1 MPSARTHRVALAQVI
16 TVVQRVCGAA
26 MALFFLCFLLSGSGG
41 GVQPRGGREA
51 SPVKRRLISGGGQ
64 DDGSPWHLFG
74 GAPQRPAAPPVKTLT
89 WEEART
95 WVRERLEALAAAD
108 SERGWRGV
116 ADPLAAFREQQSPLD
131 GDPASRRRR
140 RQMLNSDRAPGRDV
154 RQGWDSRRA
163 DRRRTLAD
171 EGTAAAAGDQ
181 GIDPDSLDVPA
192 DDPDEGDDESGTE
205 RAAPAHRPTAL
216 VVVPTANVWNMT
228 AAMIRTLELC
238 RDRFE
243 LLVSARPPTA
253 VKERQ
258 HSCEALLL
266 PLPSKSQHEAAVQHP
281 HPRHSRGQ
289 LHLAWLIDNCLCCD
303 QIIDERST
311 DETPERL
318 WRTRIRVMQP
328 DGTWGVTHNWNMVRL
343 TCKIVLQNL
352 PRNIFPSHAR

>member
-1 MPSARTHRVALAQVI
+1 VCRLHGLTVPLWVQVI
-16 TVVQRVCGAA
+16 TVLQRVCAAA

-51 SPVKRRLISGGGQ
+51 SPVKRRLISGQ

-74 GAPQRPAAPPVKTLT
+74 GAPQRAAAPPAKTLS

-108 SERGWRGV
+108 GERGWRAV
-116 ADPLAAFREQQSPLD
+116 ADPLAAFQDQQAPLD
-131 GDPASRRRR
+131 GDPGSRRRR
-140 RQMLNSDRAPGRDV
+140 RRLLGSGRTPGRDV

-163 DRRRTLAD
+163 ARRRTLE
-171 EGTAAAAGDQ
+171 EGTAAAGAQ

-192 DDPDEGDDESGTE
+192 DDPDEGDEESGGE

-253 VKERQ
+253 VQKLNYPC
-258 HSCEALLL
+258 SAPC
-266 PLPSKSQHEAAVQHP
+266 
-281 HPRHSRGQ
+281 RHRSRSR
-289 LHLAWLIDNCLCCD
+289 N
-303 QIIDERST
+303 
-311 DETPERL
+311 
-318 WRTRIRVMQP
+318 MQ
-328 DGTWGVTHNWNMVRL
+328 
-343 TCKIVLQNL
+343 
-352 PRNIFPSHAR
+352 

>member
-1 MPSARTHRVALAQVI
+1 VGRQHGLTVPLWAQVI
-16 TVVQRVCGAA
+16 TVVQRACGAG

-51 SPVKRRLISGGGQ
+51 SPVKQRLISGGQ

-74 GAPQRPAAPPVKTLT
+74 GAQQRPAAPPAKTLS

-108 SERGWRGV
+108 SERGWRAV
-116 ADPLAAFREQQSPLD
+116 ADPLAAFQDQQAPLD
-131 GDPASRRRR
+131 GDPGSRRRR
-140 RQMLNSDRAPGRDV
+140 RQLLDSGRTPGREL

-163 DRRRTLAD
+163 ARRRTLAD

-192 DDPDEGDDESGTE
+192 DDPDEGDEESGGE

-243 LLVSARPPTA
+243 LLVSARPSTA
-253 VKERQ
+253 
-258 HSCEALLL
+258 
-266 PLPSKSQHEAAVQHP
+266 
-281 HPRHSRGQ
+281 
-289 LHLAWLIDNCLCCD
+289 
-303 QIIDERST
+303 
-311 DETPERL
+311 
-318 WRTRIRVMQP
+318 M
-328 DGTWGVTHNWNMVRL
+328 
-343 TCKIVLQNL
+343 
-352 PRNIFPSHAR
+352 